1 MFTIKGKY
9 TEAKVFADTLEDSAR
24 EQIQRLCQQSFV
36 KDCCIRIMPD
46 VHAGAGCVIGFT
58 ADLGEKVIPNIVGV
72 DIGCGMLTVEIGK
85 QPIDFAKLDDII
97 HRFVPAGKCVHEGR
111 KERLPSLQS
120 LHCYRS
126 LKKTKHI
133 EKSIGTLGGGNH
145 FIEVDVDEAGNQY
158 LVIHTGSRN
167 LGKQVAEIYQNL
179 AYDILRGKDTL
190 LEEKKKVIETYKAQ
204 GRKKEIQPTI
214 LALEKAFQAKE
225 IDLPKELCYLTGEY
239 RKMYLEDMTYC
250 QAYATKNRR
259 EIANII
265 LGHLFEKELTDFPH
279 FETIHNYID
288 HENNMVRK
296 GAVSAKKDEI
306 LLIPINMRD
315 GSLICKG
322 KGNPDWN
329 YSAPHGAGR
338 IYSRTT
344 AKKELSVEEF
354 QKEMEGI
361 YTTTADSTT
370 LDESPMAYKSMEEI
384 VKHIEPTIEIIKQ
397 IRPVYNFKAGE

>member
-1 MFTIKGKY
+1 M
-9 TEAKVFADTLEDSAR
+9 
-24 EQIQRLCQQSFV
+24 
-36 KDCCIRIMPD
+36 
-46 VHAGAGCVIGFT
+46 
-58 ADLGEKVIPNIVGV
+58 
-72 DIGCGMLTVEIGK
+72 
-85 QPIDFAKLDDII
+85 
-97 HRFVPAGKCVHEGR
+97 
-111 KERLPSLQS
+111 
-120 LHCYRS
+120 
-126 LKKTKHI
+126 KKTKHI

>member
-1 MFTIKGKY
+1 M
-9 TEAKVFADTLEDSAR
+9 
-24 EQIQRLCQQSFV
+24 
-36 KDCCIRIMPD
+36 
-46 VHAGAGCVIGFT
+46 
-58 ADLGEKVIPNIVGV
+58 
-72 DIGCGMLTVEIGK
+72 
-85 QPIDFAKLDDII
+85 
-97 HRFVPAGKCVHEGR
+97 
-111 KERLPSLQS
+111 
-120 LHCYRS
+120 
-126 LKKTKHI
+126 
-133 EKSIGTLGGGNH
+133 
-145 FIEVDVDEAGNQY
+145 
-158 LVIHTGSRN
+158 
-167 LGKQVAEIYQNL
+167 
-179 AYDILRGKDTL
+179 
-190 LEEKKKVIETYKAQ
+190 
-204 GRKKEIQPTI
+204 
-214 LALEKAFQAKE
+214 
-225 IDLPKELCYLTGEY
+225 CYLTGEY
-239 RKMYLEDMTYC
+239 RKMYLEDMRYC

>member
-1 MFTIKGKY
+1 
-9 TEAKVFADTLEDSAR
+9 
-24 EQIQRLCQQSFV
+24 
-36 KDCCIRIMPD
+36 
-46 VHAGAGCVIGFT
+46 
-58 ADLGEKVIPNIVGV
+58 
-72 DIGCGMLTVEIGK
+72 
-85 QPIDFAKLDDII
+85 
-97 HRFVPAGKCVHEGR
+97 
-111 KERLPSLQS
+111 
-120 LHCYRS
+120 
-126 LKKTKHI
+126 
-133 EKSIGTLGGGNH
+133 
-145 FIEVDVDEAGNQY
+145 
-158 LVIHTGSRN
+158 
-167 LGKQVAEIYQNL
+167 
-179 AYDILRGKDTL
+179 
-190 LEEKKKVIETYKAQ
+190 
-204 GRKKEIQPTI
+204 
-214 LALEKAFQAKE
+214 
-225 IDLPKELCYLTGEY
+225 
-239 RKMYLEDMTYC
+239 MYLEDMRYC

-329 YSAPHGAGR
+329 YSAPHGAGNR

-344 AKKELSVEEF
+344 AKKNCLWKNSKKKWKAF
-354 QKEMEGI
+354 IPQPQ
-361 YTTTADSTT
+361 TSTT